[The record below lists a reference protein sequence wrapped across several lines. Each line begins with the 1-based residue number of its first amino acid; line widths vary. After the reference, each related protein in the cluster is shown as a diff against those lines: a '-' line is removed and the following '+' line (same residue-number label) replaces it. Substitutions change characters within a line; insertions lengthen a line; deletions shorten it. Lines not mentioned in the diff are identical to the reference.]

1 MEIYINKK
9 EPILLAEDGIPLA
22 EAQITR
28 PHADGNDRASRAVNR
43 FYDRVGRALE
53 AIARKTL
60 PQLSRE
66 LYTRSDNPRKKFT
79 HRPFRLSC
87 ECHLENA
94 KGEIIVRRYL
104 AVKHRGR
111 TVYERKD
118 AERITESG
126 VVLPYKAQKK

>member
-9 EPILLAEDGIPLA
+9 DPILLAEDGIPLA
-22 EAQITR
+22 EAQIAL

-43 FYDRVGRALE
+43 FYDRIGRALE
-53 AIARKTL
+53 AIAHKTL

-66 LYTRSDNPRKKFT
+66 LYTRSDDPRKKFT

-94 KGEIIVRRYL
+94 GDQIIVRRYL
-104 AVKHRGR
+104 AVNHRGH
-111 TVYERKD
+111 TVHERKD
-118 AERITESG
+118 SERITKEG
-126 VVLPYKAQKK
+126 LILPCKNQKK

>member
-1 MEIYINKK
+1 MEIYINEK

-22 EAQITR
+22 EAQIAL

-60 PQLSRE
+60 SQLSLE
-66 LYTRSDNPRKKFT
+66 LYTRSDDPRKKFT

-87 ECHLENA
+87 GCHVEST
-94 KGEIIVRRYL
+94 GDEIIVRRYL

-111 TVYERKD
+111 VIYERKD
-118 AERITESG
+118 SERITKEG
-126 VVLPYKAQKK
+126 LILPCKNQKK